1 MDVNV
6 RPLYTRMSM
15 DAVLRCG
22 FSFETNVQQDPNNP
36 YLTKFTEAV
45 AIDNRKLLFVKV
57 ASVLP
62 TLCGFVLR
70 IVLVFNA
77 LLFKWNKTFSFVHFP
92 ELPTLWLM
100 ARAGE
105 HVLHARRDVNTNSRV
120 DLLHLML
127 DAATDQII
135 SDEKVQ
141 RDENI
146 EASLTSP
153 RTNVNKLTYDEI
165 IGNIFLFLV
174 AGTETTSTTLAFCTY
189 VLATHPDVQQKLQDE
204 IDANV
209 DDSAQLPTYEIVDNL
224 EYLDMFIKE
233 VNRMFPIVPV
243 ITNRL
248 CIRDTTIGQYTIKE
262 GTIVQPDVYSIHYDA
277 DLWGPVDPYKFHPER
292 HAVKR
297 HPLAYLP
304 FGAGPRNCV

>member
-1 MDVNV
+1 
-6 RPLYTRMSM
+6 
-15 DAVLRCG
+15 
-22 FSFETNVQQDPNNP
+22 
-36 YLTKFTEAV
+36 
-45 AIDNRKLLFVKV
+45 
-57 ASVLP
+57 
-62 TLCGFVLR
+62 
-70 IVLVFNA
+70 
-77 LLFKWNKTFSFVHFP
+77 
-92 ELPTLWLM
+92 M

-233 VNRMFPIVPV
+233 
-243 ITNRL
+243 
-248 CIRDTTIGQYTIKE
+248 
-262 GTIVQPDVYSIHYDA
+262 
-277 DLWGPVDPYKFHPER
+277 
-292 HAVKR
+292 
-297 HPLAYLP
+297 
-304 FGAGPRNCV
+304 

>member
-174 AGTETTSTTLAFCTY
+174 AGT
-189 VLATHPDVQQKLQDE
+189 
-204 IDANV
+204 
-209 DDSAQLPTYEIVDNL
+209 
-224 EYLDMFIKE
+224 
-233 VNRMFPIVPV
+233 
-243 ITNRL
+243 
-248 CIRDTTIGQYTIKE
+248 
-262 GTIVQPDVYSIHYDA
+262 IVQPDVYSIHYDA

-304 FGAGPRNCV
+304 FGAGPRNC